1 VDSPESFV
9 RYSTGVLP
17 AIVLGPDS
25 DRQRG
30 GDCESDTREALHD
43 AIMPSLP

>member
-1 VDSPESFV
+1 M
-9 RYSTGVLP
+9 LP

-25 DRQRG
+25 HCQRRS
-30 GDCESDTREALHD
+30 DCESETREALHD